1 MKKLAVLISNAGAG
15 TNLQA
20 IIDAIEQKKLNAKIE
35 VVVSD
40 SPEAYGLQRAKKAN
54 IETYILDSN
63 KEKLEELLTKKYSV
77 DLVALTGWKKII
89 TPETI
94 YALPEKILNIH
105 PGLIPDSLDGVV
117 KNPDGT
123 DGLWNRGKFTDKAIQ
138 NFLDN
143 KATYAGSTVHF
154 LSNEF
159 DFGKVLGRCFEK
171 VQPNDSVESLYSR
184 LKQKENQIYVNALIK
199 ICRE

>member
-1 MKKLAVLISNAGAG
+1 MKKIAVLISNAGSG

-20 IIDAIEQKKLNAKIE
+20 IIDAIEDKKLIAKIE

-40 SPEAYGLQRAKKAN
+40 ASDAYGLERSKKAN
-54 IETYILDSN
+54 IPTHIFNSKE
-63 KEKLEELLTKKYSV
+63 EKLEELLTKKYSV
-77 DLVALTGWKKII
+77 DFIALNGWKKII
-89 TPETI
+89 SPETI
-94 YALPEKILNIH
+94 SAFPNKILNIH
-105 PGLIPDSLDGVV
+105 PGLIPDKLDGIV

-123 DGLWNRGKFTDKAIQ
+123 DGLWNRGKFTGVAVQ
-138 NFLDN
+138 NFLDS

-171 VQPNDSVESLYSR
+171 IQPDDTVESLYSR
-184 LKQKENQIYVNALIK
+184 LKQKENKIYVEALITLCK
-199 ICRE
+199 